1 MRVGIGYDVHKLSVE
16 EDLILG
22 GVTIDYHRGLVGH
35 SDADVLVHAIMDAL
49 LGAIAA
55 GDIGS
60 HFPDDDPQYKGVSSL
75 VLLEQVLNIVKKEGY
90 LLNNLDTVVAAQKPK
105 LAPYIKQMEA
115 NISSC
120 LQVKKERIN
129 VKATTTEKL
138 GFVGREEGISAQ
150 AIVTLKESGK

>member
-1 MRVGIGYDVHKLSVE
+1 MRVRIGYDVHKLEAQE
-16 EDLILG
+16 ELILG
-22 GVTIDYHRGLVGH
+22 GMEIDCPFGLAGH
-35 SDADVLVHAIMDAL
+35 SDADVLIHAIMDAL

-60 HFPDDDPQYKGVSSL
+60 HFPDDDPQYKGASSL
-75 VLLEQVLNIVKKEGY
+75 VLLEQVINLVKKEGY